1 MEIVDKII
9 SLFYLCSASCIT
21 AKYVTDSLLT
31 CGPVDRVLL
40 HLLIEDLHHLV
51 PPLILSHKV
60 TPLALHVL
68 FALLQLLFFER
79 LHLLKLVSLSGGS

>member
-1 MEIVDKII
+1 MV
-9 SLFYLCSASCIT
+9 
-21 AKYVTDSLLT
+21 YVAHSLLS

-40 HLLIEDLHHLV
+40 HLLFEDLHHLV
-51 PPLILSHKV
+51 PALILGNKI

-68 FALLQLLFFER
+68 LALLQLLLFKR